1 MNIISNRE
9 QGYHNKGQADGAHG
23 KYDPP
28 IGTVEAAFGPIIGYD
43 TQAQSAYDKGYD
55 NGRSNPSGSGGGS
68 SSGSSG
74 SSSSK

>member
-28 IGTVEAAFGPIIGYD
+28 IDTVKMAFGPIIGYD
-43 TQAQSAYDKGYD
+43 TKAQSAYDKGYD
-55 NGRSNPSGSGGGS
+55 NGKSTSSDSGGS